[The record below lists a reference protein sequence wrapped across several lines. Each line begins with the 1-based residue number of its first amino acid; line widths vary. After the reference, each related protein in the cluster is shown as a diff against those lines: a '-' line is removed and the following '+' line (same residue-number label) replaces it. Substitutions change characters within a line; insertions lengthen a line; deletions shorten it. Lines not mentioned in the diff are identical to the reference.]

1 MNSLLSV
8 YGINDK
14 KAKSMDGERRSTI
27 KRASFVANEN
37 LTRLW
42 SKSMVGGMSKKI
54 DEHKGVRVSQLLDA
68 ENFCVLDYDSLELVQ
83 FAAVM
88 FEVSAERCVECVSM
102 WAYEFCVCV

>member
-8 YGINDK
+8 YGITDK

-27 KRASFVANEN
+27 KRASFVVNEN

-42 SKSMVGGMSKKI
+42 SKNMGIGMSKKI
-54 DEHKGVRVSQLLDA
+54 DEHKGGKVSQLLDA
-68 ENFCVLDYDSLELVQ
+68 DNFCVLDYTSLELVQ

-88 FEVSAERCVECVSM
+88 FEVSGGCE
-102 WAYEFCVCV
+102 